1 MQERAGL
8 KEQAYRDLGNSGVQL
23 LLLYPLL
30 AWIVGLAS
38 DLWAQHRGL
47 VYQEILVSLLIGL
60 VRHRSALLLKSAPVA
75 ELPHHRKMYCLLTL
89 ALAVCWSSFNAWII
103 AEYGRQW
110 TGILVLM
117 VTLGLT
123 AGATSN
129 LVWDYAVMLA
139 YLLTMML
146 PGTWAMASHQDTP
159 ARLTA
164 IMMLVYT
171 YFMSQIGQR
180 HAHRFWSLSY
190 ALQDLHQSRLQ
201 ESEMLSRWRSLVENA
216 PDTIILVNR
225 QRNIEFINRTEG
237 NYRPVDVVGK
247 HYDYFLNDNLRD
259 EVAGYYNHVFNTGE
273 PVAYEIEAVSPEG
286 KQLGW
291 FACRMGPLIRHGQV
305 ESVVVI
311 TSDITSRR
319 RMEQDLRHSR
329 EQLRRLATHQQAA
342 LEEERRHMSR
352 EVHDELGQQLTAL
365 KLDLA
370 WLERRLEDSPLLD
383 RVEAMGLLVTN
394 TIGTVRRISSR
405 LRPPLLDE
413 LGLGPALDWLVQDV
427 CGRAGLQYQLE
438 VNLGGYAPDE
448 KLTLTLFRICQEGLT
463 NVARHAQASRVEL
476 QLKREVEELFVSIC
490 DDGVGIVPEKVR
502 TSLGLLGLQE
512 RVQGLGGE
520 VSIHPRAG
528 GGTQVQCR
536 FPLKSPRSPDQ
547 DQPHC

>member
-1 MQERAGL
+1 MQRRAGL
-8 KEQAYRDLGNSGVQL
+8 KEQAYRDLGNSGMQL
-23 LLLYPLL
+23 LILYPLL
-30 AWIVGLAS
+30 GWIVGLAS
-38 DLWAQHRGL
+38 DLWTQHRSL
-47 VYQEILVSLLIGL
+47 VYQEVVLSLIIGL
-60 VRHRSALLLKSAPVA
+60 VRHRSALLLKTAPVQ
-75 ELPHHRKMYCLLTL
+75 ELPRHRKNYCLLTL
-89 ALAVCWSSFNAWII
+89 TLAVCWSSYNAWII

-164 IMMLVYT
+164 VMMLVYT

-201 ESEMLSRWRSLVENA
+201 EGEMLSRWRSLVENA
-216 PDTIILVNR
+216 PDIIILVNR
-225 QRNIEFINRTEG
+225 QRNIEFINRTHG
-237 NYRPVDVVGK
+237 NIRPSDVVGK
-247 HYDYFLNDNLRD
+247 PYDYFLGENLRE
-259 EVAGYYNHVFNTGE
+259 EVAGYYNHVFSTGE
-273 PVAYEIEAVSPEG
+273 SVAYEIEARSPEG
-286 KQLGW
+286 ENWGW
-291 FACRMGPLIRHGQV
+291 YACRMGPLLRHGQV

-311 TSDITSRR
+311 TTDITARR
-319 RMEQDLRHSR
+319 RVEQDLRHSR
-329 EQLRRLATHQQAA
+329 EQLRRLANHQQAA

-383 RVEAMGLLVTN
+383 RVESMGVLVTN

-413 LGLGPALDWLVQDV
+413 LGLAPALDWLVQDV
-427 CGRAGLQYQLE
+427 CSRAGLKHHLE
-438 VNLGGYAPDE
+438 VNLGGYVPDE
-448 KLTLTLFRICQEGLT
+448 KLTLALFRICQEALT
-463 NVARHAQASRVEL
+463 NVARHAQACRVDLEL
-476 QLKREVEELFVSIC
+476 KCAKDKLEVCIC

-520 VSIHPRAG
+520 VTIQRREG
-528 GGTQVQCR
+528 GGTQILCR
-536 FPLKSPRSPDQ
+536 FPLKPPRSPESD
-547 DQPHC
+547 